1 MSSPGKYDFFSSF
14 VQRQTQAEGVIVCVI
29 NGSAGNGMSVTASPE
44 ITLRLPAIL
53 KRMSELLDAAEKAGI
68 AGTDLSTP
76 ENVARIEA
84 AAAALASPSTPTK
97 GAAPVKERP
106 LN

>member
-1 MSSPGKYDFFSSF
+1 MNSPGKYDFFSSF

-29 NGSAGNGMSVTASPE
+29 NGSAGDGMSVTATPE
-44 ITLRLPAIL
+44 ITERLPEIL
-53 KRMSELLDAAEKAGI
+53 QRISELLDAAQKAGLS
-68 AGTDLSTP
+68 GLDLATP

-84 AAAALASPSTPTK
+84 AQTK